1 MPCRDMSGHA
11 GAAPPSPSSD
21 GSHKDS
27 AGSSAFKSQSGH
39 SIPDVHD
46 MTLLEESRAMIAK
59 QKAQ

>member
-1 MPCRDMSGHA
+1 MSGIA

-27 AGSSAFKSQSGH
+27 AGSSEFKSQSGH

-46 MTLLEESRAMIAK
+46 KALLDEARSLLGTQRTK
-59 QKAQ
+59 

>member
-1 MPCRDMSGHA
+1 MSGHA